1 MKKGYTRKNKKSIL
15 NKNKSNRKIKSNRK
29 RKMTQKKKRKMPFK
43 KRRTYTKKEYNSG
56 DGMLTS
62 VWGPSLWHYL
72 HTMSF
77 NYPVHPTN
85 ADKKHYRDFILNLQY
100 VLPCK
105 HCRINLATNLKQ
117 LPLTQKTM
125 DSRDSFS
132 RYVYNLHELVNK
144 MLKKKSNLRFCDVRE
159 RYEHFRS
166 RCTDDKPEL
175 FKFRGLEEPKTKS
188 EMGCTEPLYG
198 KKSKCILKIVPQ
210 DDRSE
215 TFQMDKKCEK
225 VRE

>member
-15 NKNKSNRKIKSNRK
+15 NENKSNRKIKSNRK
-29 RKMTQKKKRKMPFK
+29 KSRTQKKKRKMPFK

-144 MLKKKSNLRFCDVRE
+144 MLKKKSNLRFCDVR
-159 RYEHFRS
+159 
-166 RCTDDKPEL
+166 
-175 FKFRGLEEPKTKS
+175 
-188 EMGCTEPLYG
+188 G
-198 KKSKCILKIVPQ
+198 KI
-210 DDRSE
+210 
-215 TFQMDKKCEK
+215 
-225 VRE
+225 